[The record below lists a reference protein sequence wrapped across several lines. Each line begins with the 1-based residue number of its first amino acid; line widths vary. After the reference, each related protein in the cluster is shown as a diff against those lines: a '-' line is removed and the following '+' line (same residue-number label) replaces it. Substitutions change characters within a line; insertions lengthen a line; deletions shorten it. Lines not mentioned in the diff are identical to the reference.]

1 MYDFY
6 LNGRFINDLIID
18 FNYSE
23 NLADIATTFNFT
35 SIMDFGLT
43 SQNGNGK
50 DVLNRIEVC
59 EIGTNTP
66 FYVGFIT
73 DKEHTNDRNVYKY
86 IGFDVGFY
94 LNKNQVVKQFK
105 GENIKR
111 AIIALCSE
119 YKIGEFNNQN
129 QFSSNIPNFTQ
140 TIKKIYKGETFGDI
154 IKEMLE
160 LERAKGGLQD
170 TYIDC
175 KNGGLNI
182 RRYQV
187 VEELIAVVADALLL
201 DSFTTQNKV
210 SVKHSIQ
217 NLKNRVIVTDN
228 ANDKMTKER
237 IERAN
242 ASIAIYGLLTH
253 VEKIDTDKNNNL
265 KRTATEKLSE
275 LNRVTEEISLNII
288 ADHRAGKG
296 VIIPLN
302 IEEYGLNG
310 LYLIT
315 SENHRI
321 YRNREE
327 IAVNLKKREE
337 KTT

>member
-1 MYDFY
+1 MYDYY
-6 LNGRFINDLIID
+6 LNGRLINNSIIE
-18 FNYSE
+18 FSYSE
-23 NLADIATTFNFT
+23 NINDVATNFEFT
-35 SIMDFGLT
+35 SIQDFGLT
-43 SQNGNGK
+43 LEINGQT
-50 DVLNRIEVC
+50 VLNRIEIC
-59 EIGTNTP
+59 EVGETTP

-73 DKEHTNDRNVYKY
+73 DEEHTNDRNVYKY

-129 QFSSNIPNFTQ
+129 QFSLNIPNFTQ

-228 ANDKMTKER
+228 ANDKITKER
-237 IERAN
+237 IERDN

-315 SENHRI
+315 SANHRI

>member
-1 MYDFY
+1 MYDYY
-6 LNGRFINDLIID
+6 LNGRLINNSIIE
-18 FNYSE
+18 FSYSE
-23 NLADIATTFNFT
+23 NINDVATNFEFT
-35 SIMDFGLT
+35 SIQDFGLT
-43 SQNGNGK
+43 LEINGQT
-50 DVLNRIEVC
+50 VLNRIEIC
-59 EIGTNTP
+59 EVGETTP

-73 DKEHTNDRNVYKY
+73 DEEHTNDRNVYKY

-105 GENIKR
+105 GENIRR

-129 QFSSNIPNFTQ
+129 QFSLNIPNFTQ

-201 DSFTTQNKV
+201 DSFTTQNNI

-228 ANDKMTKER
+228 ANDKITKER
-237 IERAN
+237 IERDN

-265 KRTATEKLSE
+265 KKTATEKLSE
-275 LNRVTEEISLNII
+275 LNKVTEEISINII

-296 VIIPLN
+296 VIIPLD
-302 IEEYGLNG
+302 IDEYRLNG

-315 SENHRI
+315 SANHRI

-327 IAVNLKKREE
+327 IAVNLKKREQ

>member
-1 MYDFY
+1 MYDYY
-6 LNGRFINDLIID
+6 LNGRLINNSIIE
-18 FNYSE
+18 FSYSE
-23 NLADIATTFNFT
+23 NINDVATNFEFT
-35 SIMDFGLT
+35 SIQDFGLT
-43 SQNGNGK
+43 LEINGQT
-50 DVLNRIEVC
+50 VLNRIEIC
-59 EIGTNTP
+59 EVGETTP

-73 DKEHTNDRNVYKY
+73 DDEHTNDRNVYKY

-129 QFSSNIPNFTQ
+129 QFSLNIPNFTQ

-228 ANDKMTKER
+228 ANDKITRNFPLQE
-237 IERAN
+237 N
-242 ASIAIYGLLTH
+242 DSILTYGMLTH
-253 VEKIDTDKNNNL
+253 VEKIDTDKKNNPQRIA
-265 KRTATEKLSE
+265 KDKLIE

-296 VIIPLN
+296 VIIPLD
-302 IEEYGLNG
+302 IDEYGLNG

-315 SENHRI
+315 SANHRI

-327 IAVNLKKREE
+327 IAVNLKKREQ

>member
-1 MYDFY
+1 MYDYY
-6 LNGRFINDLIID
+6 LNGRLINNSIIE
-18 FNYSE
+18 FSYSE
-23 NLADIATTFNFT
+23 NINDVATNFEFT
-35 SIMDFGLT
+35 SIQDFGLT
-43 SQNGNGK
+43 SEINGQT
-50 DVLNRIEVC
+50 VLNRIEIC
-59 EIGTNTP
+59 EVGETTP

-73 DKEHTNDRNVYKY
+73 DEEHTNDRNVHKY

-105 GENIKR
+105 GENIRR

-129 QFSSNIPNFTQ
+129 QFSLNIPNFTQ

-217 NLKNRVIVTDN
+217 NLRNRVIVTDN
-228 ANDKMTKER
+228 ANDKISKQY
-237 IERAN
+237 
-242 ASIAIYGLLTH
+242 SISKTDSILTYGMLTH

-265 KRTATEKLSE
+265 KKTATEKLSE
-275 LNRVTEEISLNII
+275 LNRVIEEISLNII

-302 IEEYGLNG
+302 IEEYRLNG

-315 SENHRI
+315 SANHRI

-327 IAVNLKKREE
+327 IAVNLKKREQ

>member
-6 LNGRFINDLIID
+6 LNGNLVNDLIID

-73 DKEHTNDRNVYKY
+73 DWEHTTDRNIYKY
-86 IGFDVGFY
+86 SGFDVGFY
-94 LNKNQVVKQFK
+94 LNKNQVVKQFR
-105 GENIKR
+105 GVNIGSAIQLLCAENQVNLGSLPSFR
-111 AIIALCSE
+111 
-119 YKIGEFNNQN
+119 
-129 QFSSNIPNFTQ
+129 Q

-154 IKEMLE
+154 LTELLE
-160 LERAKGGLQD
+160 LEKAKGGLKD
-170 TYIDC
+170 CYIDC
-175 KNGGLNI
+175 KNGSLNI
-182 RRYQV
+182 SRYEI
-187 VEELIAVVADALLL
+187 VEELITVVANSLLL
-201 DSFTTQNKV
+201 DSFTTHNNI

-228 ANDKMTKER
+228 ANDK
-237 IERAN
+237 
-242 ASIAIYGLLTH
+242 IARNYIRQDDENIATYGLLTH
-253 VEKIDTDKNNNL
+253 VEKIDTDKNNNV
-265 KRTATEKLSE
+265 KKIAEEKLAE
-275 LNRVTEEISLNII
+275 LNRVTEEISLNIL

-296 VIIPLN
+296 VIIPEN
-302 IEEYGLNG
+302 IEEYGLSG
-310 LYLIT
+310 MYLIT
-315 SENHRI
+315 SANHKI
-321 YRNREE
+321 YQNREE
-327 IAVNLKKREE
+327 ITVNLKHYNEAI
-337 KTT
+337 

>member
-1 MYDFY
+1 MYDYY
-6 LNGRFINDLIID
+6 LNGRLINNSIIE
-18 FNYSE
+18 FSYSE
-23 NLADIATTFNFT
+23 NINDVATNFEFT
-35 SIMDFGLT
+35 SIQDFGLT
-43 SQNGNGK
+43 SEINGQT
-50 DVLNRIEVC
+50 VLNRIEIC
-59 EIGTNTP
+59 EVGETTP

-73 DKEHTNDRNVYKY
+73 DEEHTNDRNVYKY

-105 GENIKR
+105 GENIRR

-129 QFSSNIPNFTQ
+129 QFSLNIPNFTQ

-217 NLKNRVIVTDN
+217 NLRNRVIVTDN
-228 ANDKMTKER
+228 ANDKISKQY
-237 IERAN
+237 
-242 ASIAIYGLLTH
+242 SISKTDSILTYGMLTH

-265 KRTATEKLSE
+265 KKTATEKLSE
-275 LNRVTEEISLNII
+275 LNRVIEEISLNII

-302 IEEYGLNG
+302 IEEYRLNG

-315 SENHRI
+315 SANHRI

-327 IAVNLKKREE
+327 IAVNLKKREQ

>member
-1 MYDFY
+1 MYDYY
-6 LNGRFINDLIID
+6 LNGRLINNSIIE
-18 FNYSE
+18 FSYSE
-23 NLADIATTFNFT
+23 NINDVATNFEFT
-35 SIMDFGLT
+35 SIQDFGLT
-43 SQNGNGK
+43 LEINGQT
-50 DVLNRIEVC
+50 VLNRIEIC
-59 EIGTNTP
+59 EVGETTP

-73 DKEHTNDRNVYKY
+73 DDEHTNDRNVYKY

-129 QFSSNIPNFTQ
+129 QFSLNIPNFTQ

-201 DSFTTQNKV
+201 DSFTTQNNI

-228 ANDKMTKER
+228 ANDKITRNFPLQE
-237 IERAN
+237 N
-242 ASIAIYGLLTH
+242 DSILTYGMLTH
-253 VEKIDTDKNNNL
+253 VEKIDTDKKNNPQRIA
-265 KRTATEKLSE
+265 KDKLIE

-288 ADHRAGKG
+288 AGHRAGKG
-296 VIIPLN
+296 VIIPLD
-302 IEEYGLNG
+302 IDEYGLNG

-315 SENHRI
+315 SANHRI

-327 IAVNLKKREE
+327 IAVNLKKREQ

>member
-1 MYDFY
+1 MYDYY
-6 LNGRFINDLIID
+6 LNGRLINNSIIE
-18 FNYSE
+18 FSYSE
-23 NLADIATTFNFT
+23 NINDVATNFEFT
-35 SIMDFGLT
+35 SIQDFGLT
-43 SQNGNGK
+43 LEINGQT
-50 DVLNRIEVC
+50 VLNRIEIC
-59 EIGTNTP
+59 EVGETTP

-73 DKEHTNDRNVYKY
+73 DEEHTNDRNVYKY

-105 GENIKR
+105 GENIRR

-129 QFSSNIPNFTQ
+129 QFSLNIPNFTQ

-217 NLKNRVIVTDN
+217 NLRNRVIVTDN
-228 ANDKMTKER
+228 ANDKISKQY
-237 IERAN
+237 
-242 ASIAIYGLLTH
+242 SISKTDSILTYGMLTH

-265 KRTATEKLSE
+265 KKTATEKLSE
-275 LNRVTEEISLNII
+275 LNRVIEEISLNII

-302 IEEYGLNG
+302 IEEYRLNG

-315 SENHRI
+315 SANHRI

-327 IAVNLKKREE
+327 IAVNLKKREQ

>member
-1 MYDFY
+1 MYNYY
-6 LNGRFINDLIID
+6 LNGRLINDTIIE
-18 FNYSE
+18 FSYSE
-23 NLADIATTFNFT
+23 NINDVATNFEFT
-35 SIMDFGLT
+35 SIQDFGLT
-43 SQNGNGK
+43 SEINGQT
-50 DVLNRIEVC
+50 VLNRIEIC
-59 EIGTNTP
+59 EVGETTP

-73 DKEHTNDRNVYKY
+73 DEEHTNDRNVYKY

-129 QFSSNIPNFTQ
+129 QFSLNIPNFTQ

-217 NLKNRVIVTDN
+217 NLRNRVIVTDN
-228 ANDKMTKER
+228 ANDKITR
-237 IERAN
+237 NFPLQSDR
-242 ASIAIYGLLTH
+242 SIAIYGMLTH
-253 VEKIDTDKNNNL
+253 VEKIDTDKKNNL
-265 KRTATEKLSE
+265 EKTANKKLSE

-296 VIIPLN
+296 VIIPLD
-302 IEEYGLNG
+302 IDEYGLNG
-310 LYLIT
+310 FYLII
-315 SENHRI
+315 SANHRI

-327 IAVNLKKREE
+327 IAINLKKYIE
-337 KTT
+337 TI

>member
-1 MYDFY
+1 MYDYY
-6 LNGRFINDLIID
+6 LNGRLINNSIID
-18 FNYSE
+18 FSYSE
-23 NLADIATTFNFT
+23 NINDVATNFEFT
-35 SIMDFGLT
+35 SIQDFGLT
-43 SQNGNGK
+43 SEINGQT
-50 DVLNRIEVC
+50 VLNRIEIC
-59 EIGTNTP
+59 EVGETTP

-73 DKEHTNDRNVYKY
+73 DEEHTNDRNVYKY
-86 IGFDVGFY
+86 TGFDVGFY

-105 GENIKR
+105 GNRKIDEELTSLCREYNINLNTSPK
-111 AIIALCSE
+111 
-119 YKIGEFNNQN
+119 
-129 QFSSNIPNFTQ
+129 FTQ

-160 LERAKGGLQD
+160 LEQVKGGLQD

-187 VEELIAVVADALLL
+187 VKELIAVVADALLL
-201 DSFTTQNKV
+201 DSFTTQNNV

-228 ANDKMTKER
+228 ANDKITRNFPLQE
-237 IERAN
+237 N
-242 ASIAIYGLLTH
+242 DSILTYGMLTH
-253 VEKIDTDKNNNL
+253 VEKIDTDKKNNPQRIA
-265 KRTATEKLSE
+265 KDKLIK
-275 LNRVTEEISLNII
+275 LNRVTEEISLNVI

-296 VIIPLN
+296 VIIPLD
-302 IEEYGLNG
+302 IDEYGLNG

-315 SENHRI
+315 SANHKI

-327 IAVNLKKREE
+327 IAVNLKKREQ
-337 KTT
+337 KAT

>member
-1 MYDFY
+1 MYDYY
-6 LNGRFINDLIID
+6 LNGRLINNSIIE
-18 FNYSE
+18 FSYSE
-23 NLADIATTFNFT
+23 NINDVATNFEFT
-35 SIMDFGLT
+35 SIQDFGLT
-43 SQNGNGK
+43 LEINGQT
-50 DVLNRIEVC
+50 VLNRIEIC
-59 EIGTNTP
+59 EVGETTP

-73 DKEHTNDRNVYKY
+73 DDEHTNDRNVYKY

-201 DSFTTQNKV
+201 DSFTTQNNI

-228 ANDKMTKER
+228 ANDKITRNFPLQE
-237 IERAN
+237 N
-242 ASIAIYGLLTH
+242 DSILTYGMLTH
-253 VEKIDTDKNNNL
+253 VEKIDTDKKNNPQRIA
-265 KRTATEKLSE
+265 KDKLIE

-296 VIIPLN
+296 VIIPLD
-302 IEEYGLNG
+302 IDEYGLNG

-315 SENHRI
+315 SANHRI

-327 IAVNLKKREE
+327 IAVNLKKREQ
-337 KTT
+337 KTI

>member
-1 MYDFY
+1 MYDYY
-6 LNGRFINDLIID
+6 LNGRLINDAIIE
-18 FNYSE
+18 FSYSE
-23 NLADIATTFNFT
+23 NINDIATNFEFT
-35 SIMDFGLT
+35 SIQDFGLT
-43 SQNGNGK
+43 SEINGQT
-50 DVLNRIEVC
+50 VLNRIEIC
-59 EIGTNTP
+59 EVGETTP

-73 DKEHTNDRNVYKY
+73 DEEHTNDRNVYKY

-105 GENIKR
+105 GNRKIDEELTSLCREYNINLNTSPK
-111 AIIALCSE
+111 
-119 YKIGEFNNQN
+119 
-129 QFSSNIPNFTQ
+129 FTQ

-160 LERAKGGLQD
+160 LERVKGGLKN

-187 VEELIAVVADALLL
+187 VDELIAVVADALLL
-201 DSFTTQNKV
+201 DSFITQNKV

-228 ANDKMTKER
+228 ANDKITRNFPLQE
-237 IERAN
+237 N
-242 ASIAIYGLLTH
+242 DSILTYGMLTH
-253 VEKIDTDKNNNL
+253 VEKIDTDKKNNPQRIA
-265 KRTATEKLSE
+265 KDKLIE

-296 VIIPLN
+296 VIIPLD

-310 LYLIT
+310 FYLII
-315 SENHRI
+315 SANHKI

-327 IAVNLKKREE
+327 IAINLKKYIE
-337 KTT
+337 TI